1 MSLAALTIAPCK
13 EIEDSMLWIQDFR
26 YWIPDSLSCIP
37 DSITED
43 SGFHS
48 KHLMDSGVHKRTFPG
63 FRNPDSLKWGVSPS
77 YPASSF
83 PVTSAHS
90 SRLVCAVR
98 KGQRLE
104 VRDWGR
110 VIRFEDFNYVRF

>member
-1 MSLAALTIAPCK
+1 M
-13 EIEDSMLWIQDFR
+13 DFR

-37 DSITED
+37 DSKTED

-48 KHLMDSGVHKRTFPG
+48 KHLMDSGFHKQTFPG
-63 FRNPDSLKWGVSPS
+63 FPSPDSLKWDVSPS

-83 PVTSAHS
+83 PVTSGHS
-90 SRLVCAVR
+90 SRQASMR
-98 KGQRLE
+98 SKGRRLE

-110 VIRFEDFNYVRF
+110 LIRFEAF